1 MSLKSGDYRNTI
13 KQIEE
18 SIVVLVEKDVVV
30 SELIEDLSGSVID
43 FKTEFVDLSGNVE
56 TISGELVTLKNDG
69 QTTQFYGYNQDPAV
83 DALFTNTYIQD
94 STANFGTIRAGVY
107 VYTVNITLSVSSGTW
122 NENPDLQVIDYG
134 QFSLNGVA
142 FASFTLPY
150 ATKTSATQV
159 FFSLKGLFRARNSG
173 GNGTPGSD
181 LWLGL
186 RPTFIFSTI
195 AGTELTPINIQTQA
209 VPTGFFCKIT
219 N

>member
-1 MSLKSGDYRNTI
+1 MSLKSGDYRNTV

-56 TISGELVTLKNDG
+56 TISGELATLKNDG
-69 QTTQFYGYNQDPAV
+69 QTSVFIGYGQDPAIT
-83 DALFTNTYIQD
+83 ALLTNTYIQD
-94 STANFGTIRAGVY
+94 SSANFGSFIAGVW
-107 VYTVNITLSVSSGTW
+107 VYNVNITLSVSSGTW
-122 NENPDLQVIDYG
+122 NENASLQVIDYG
-134 QFSLNGVA
+134 QFSPNGVA
-142 FASFTLPY
+142 FATFAIPY

-159 FFSLKGLFRARNSG
+159 SFSLKGLFRTRDSG
-173 GNGTPGSD
+173 GNGTPSGPG

-186 RPTFIFSTI
+186 RPTFVFSTL
-195 AGTELTPINIQTQA
+195 GGSELTPIDIQTQ
-209 VPTGFFCKIT
+209 VIFGGFAKIT